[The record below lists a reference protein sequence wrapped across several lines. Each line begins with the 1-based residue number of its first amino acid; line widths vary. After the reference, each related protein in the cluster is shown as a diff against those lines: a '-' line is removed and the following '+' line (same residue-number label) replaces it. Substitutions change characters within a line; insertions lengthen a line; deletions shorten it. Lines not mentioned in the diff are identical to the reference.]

1 MFLQKYGLIRDEAMW
16 LLGYFLWHF
25 RPHIFVLLR
34 KSRNFASDLATFN
47 AMPALTSTH
56 QTTLLSLE
64 ETALSVATHIEVF
77 RKFGG

>member
-1 MFLQKYGLIRDEAMW
+1 MW

-25 RPHIFVLLR
+25 RPHIFALLR